1 MRPPISV
8 IELTDGIE
16 TVSVIG
22 LEKNTGKTVVL
33 NRLLREFR
41 KEGVSV
47 GLTSTGLEGEKID
60 QIYLN
65 KKPEINVS
73 KGTYFATSE
82 KDFHNRRFSATVLDL
97 RDYRSPLGRTVFARA
112 ETAGKVIISGPSIL
126 DYLCETVK
134 TLKSYGCDKV
144 LIDGS
149 TSRLSPGAP
158 RISDGIILA
167 TGAALSMNLEE
178 LLRKTRFA
186 VKLISLPGAERE
198 LRNRLLPL
206 EIGVWIDDNGVF
218 ERLSSSSL
226 TASYSSTD
234 TVGKTIY
241 INGSL
246 TSSVL
251 LRLAEPGTRV
261 VIRDFSCIFVDEQTL
276 VKYERSGGRLEVVYP
291 ANLIAVTVNPY
302 SPTGFS
308 VKSRE
313 LVEALEKFISVPVID
328 VLEETAN

>member
-60 QIYLN
+60 QIFLN

-112 ETAGKVIISGPSIL
+112 ETAGEVIISGPSIL

-149 TSRLSPGAP
+149 TSRLSPRSSTNIGRINP
-158 RISDGIILA
+158 CNRCRSVDELRRISKKDTFCGEA
-167 TGAALSMNLEE
+167 
-178 LLRKTRFA
+178 
-186 VKLISLPGAERE
+186 
-198 LRNRLLPL
+198 
-206 EIGVWIDDNGVF
+206 D
-218 ERLSSSSL
+218 LSSRCRKR
-226 TASYSSTD
+226 AP
-234 TVGKTIY
+234 K
-241 INGSL
+241 
-246 TSSVL
+246 
-251 LRLAEPGTRV
+251 
-261 VIRDFSCIFVDEQTL
+261 
-276 VKYERSGGRLEVVYP
+276 
-291 ANLIAVTVNPY
+291 
-302 SPTGFS
+302 SPTPP
-308 VKSRE
+308 R
-313 LVEALEKFISVPVID
+313 D
-328 VLEETAN
+328 RCMDR